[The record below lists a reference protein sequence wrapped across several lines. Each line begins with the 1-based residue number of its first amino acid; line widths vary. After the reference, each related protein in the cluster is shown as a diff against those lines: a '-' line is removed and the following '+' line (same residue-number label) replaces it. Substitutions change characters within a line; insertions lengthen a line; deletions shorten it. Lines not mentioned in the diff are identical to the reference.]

1 MSGRDAGKHVRNRGI
16 SETKEEKAG
25 EGEAYKRL

>member
-16 SETKEEKAG
+16 AETKEEKAG